1 MKICATQA
9 LILMIFVSPS
19 ILGFSTQDKATN
31 TIQNMI
37 ETNNTHVKNLSTQNL
52 SAMLKKQT
60 PSMTVLMCSDSRVQN
75 ESLSTAS
82 MNNMFLIRNIG
93 NQLETAN
100 GSVEYGIRHLHTPVL
115 LIMGHSGCGAI
126 QASMADFREE
136 SKHIRAELVS
146 LETNPKQ
153 SLDENVL
160 NNIHHQ
166 VSYALKKF
174 HDLVSTDKLVIVG
187 AVYDIQN
194 TFGDGNGRLIIININ
209 NKTESEDIKNDPHL
223 EGVQNLFLLG
233 KD

>member
-1 MKICATQA
+1 MKIRTLQT
-9 LILMIFVSPS
+9 LILMIFISPT
-19 ILGFSTQDKATN
+19 ILAFSTQDKATS
-31 TIQNMI
+31 TIQDMI
-37 ETNNTHVKNLSTQNL
+37 ETNNEHVNNLSTQNL
-52 SAMLKKQT
+52 TAMLKKQT

-126 QASMADFREE
+126 QASMADFRQE
-136 SKHIRAELVS
+136 SKHIRSELVS
-146 LETNPKQ
+146 LETDPKQ
-153 SLDENVL
+153 SVDENVL

-174 HDLVSTDKLVIVG
+174 HDLIETDKLVIVG

-194 TFGDGNGRLIIININ
+194 TFGDGNGRLIIVNIN
-209 NKTESEDIKNDPHL
+209 NKRKLEDIKNDPHL
-223 EGVQNLFLLG
+223 KGVQNLFLLG